1 MSDFQ
6 FKEQQSSPIGISRDV
21 ADTASTPLF
30 RTTATLPTLSPNTV
44 STAVSPTLVRTEG
57 AATYLTPSYDTI
69 EILDVNETPTSS
81 GTSEGVSLWL
91 GTGGDTRTPYIEGS
105 DRYVPSIYDVA
116 DIDEG
121 APTSGSADGVS
132 LWLDSASS
140 TADNEQLPDEIPVDT
155 PAYEQPPVPLPT
167 EMKDEKIESQTTD
180 ETPTT
185 TSASK
190 LSDYLPW
197 ILGATG
203 ISASIFIAYR
213 MLRKP

>member
-6 FKEQQSSPIGISRDV
+6 LREQRRSPVGISSGA
-21 ADTASTPLF
+21 ADTASAPLF
-30 RTTATLPTLSPNTV
+30 RTTAALPTLSPSTV
-44 STAVSPTLVRTEG
+44 STSASPTLVRTEA

-91 GTGGDTRTPYIEGS
+91 GTGGTTPTLYTGGS
-105 DRYVPSIYDVA
+105 DGVA

-121 APTSGSADGVS
+121 APTRRWSIARD
-132 LWLDSASS
+132 LWLDSMSN
-140 TADNEQLPDEIPVDT
+140 TADNENT
-155 PAYEQPPVPLPT
+155 PAETPMDTATDEQDPVPPPAEID
-167 EMKDEKIESQTTD
+167 EMVESQTTD

-185 TSASK
+185 TSAST